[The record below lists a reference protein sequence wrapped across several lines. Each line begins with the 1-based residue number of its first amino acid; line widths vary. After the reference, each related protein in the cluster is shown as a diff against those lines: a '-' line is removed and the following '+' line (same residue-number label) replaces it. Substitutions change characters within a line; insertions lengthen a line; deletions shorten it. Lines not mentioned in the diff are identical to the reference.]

1 MLASWCHVSLSLS
14 ISRAALTTEKWHF
27 SFSRGIILRRGMF
40 SLCAIELHRNECT
53 GIFLLRVTP
62 SFTQHKT
69 MEAAA
74 RTPTLGMRLDNAI
87 DKLDSLSST
96 QLYAIIVAIAVIVC
110 WTLLATTANQ
120 PEIPEL
126 TSTATRPASP
136 KKREGPEPRWHF
148 MQWANIVAV
157 VTFVWSV
164 VHFAL
169 NATTY
174 WNMDT
179 NVLLK
184 FLILWGT
191 LLCYFF
197 GFFGV
202 TFVHDLED
210 VETSETEAVVQKN
223 AR

>member
-1 MLASWCHVSLSLS
+1 
-14 ISRAALTTEKWHF
+14 
-27 SFSRGIILRRGMF
+27 
-40 SLCAIELHRNECT
+40 
-53 GIFLLRVTP
+53 
-62 SFTQHKT
+62 

-74 RTPTLGMRLDNAI
+74 RTPTLGMRIDNAI

-96 QLYAIIVAIAVIVC
+96 QLYAIIVGIAVIVC
-110 WTLLATTANQ
+110 WTLLATANQ

-126 TSTATRPASP
+126 TSAAATRPATP
-136 KKREGPEPRWHF
+136 ARKREGPEPRWHI
-148 MQWANIVAV
+148 MQWANVVAV
-157 VTFVWSV
+157 VTFIWSV

-184 FLILWGT
+184 FLILWGS

-210 VETSETEAVVQKN
+210 VEASETEAIVQKN
-223 AR
+223 VR